1 MATFIF
7 DLQRFSGPPAMPGGS
22 SSSSSSVTWS
32 GATKITSAGTYS
44 NKTYTST
51 SDAQCAV
58 LVSLSSGTVNL
69 VNPTVTKSGGPT
81 NASDNYNFYGIN
93 SGVMAMGGGTVSIT
107 GGNIT
112 TTGVRANAVFSYGGN
127 GGTNGA
133 SGDGTT
139 VYISDATIKTS
150 ASGSG
155 GIMTTGGGKTVAK
168 NLTITTSGQSSA
180 PIRTDRGGGSVT
192 VTGGSY
198 TSNGLGSPAIYSTA
212 DIVVSD
218 ASLTSNL
225 SEGVCIEGQNSVA
238 LTDCTL
244 TANNT
249 KTNGNAQFLDAI
261 MIYQSQSGDAASGT
275 STFSMTGGQLINKS
289 GHLFHVTNT
298 SAVIS
303 LNGVT
308 INDSG
313 DGVLLSV
320 CDDGWSGASNIATLN
335 ADSQTLT
342 GDILVGSDS
351 TLTLN
356 LSDSSTFTGNISGTI
371 KNASGTSISTSLGT
385 VNVTLDSTSKW
396 YLTGDTYIKS
406 FSGTAANVITGDYK
420 LYVNGTALSGT
431 TEIDEETD
439 STTLTVTNSTS
450 SPVTVGSAV
459 ETIDASTRTT
469 AVKITGNDLDNT
481 IIGGTGKNSLIGG
494 KGNDSI
500 VGNSGNDYLSGS
512 AGNDSVIGG
521 AGNDKLFG
529 YAGNDYL
536 SGSAGN
542 DSIYG
547 GNGNDKLFGYAGND
561 YLRGDAGKDSLYGGD
576 GNDSLNGGSGNDY
589 LNGGAGVDSLS
600 GGTGND
606 YLYGGAGND
615 SLFGNDGNDTLS
627 GGSGNDTLNGG
638 AGVDSLVGGAGN
650 DYLYGG
656 AGNDSL
662 WGGKGND
669 TLSGGSGND
678 SISGEAGNDSITG
691 GAGKDSLYGGAGN
704 DSLWGGAGNDVF
716 IYKPNEG
723 TDTIFD
729 YSSGDLLQILNAD
742 GSEGGTFT
750 NSYFKNN
757 NLRLAISGGG
767 KVIFSGVSA
776 SDTFNINGTSY
787 SISGNK
793 LK

>member
-1 MATFIF
+1 MSTIIF
-7 DLQRFSGPPAMPGGS
+7 DLQRFSGPPDMPGGS
-22 SSSSSSVTWS
+22 SGSSSSVTWS

-44 NKTYTST
+44 NKTYKST

-93 SGVMAMGGGTVSIT
+93 SGIMAMGGGTVSIT

-112 TTGVRANAVFSYGGN
+112 TTGVGANAVFSYGGN

-133 SGDGTT
+133 AGDGTT

-308 INDSG
+308 IDDSG

-356 LSDSSTFTGNISGTI
+356 LSDSTTFTGNISGTI

-385 VNVTLDSTSKW
+385 VNVTLDDTSKW

-431 TEIDEETD
+431 TEIDDTD
-439 STTLTVTNSTS
+439 STTLTVTNNTS

-459 ETIDASTRTT
+459 ETIDASARTT

-521 AGNDKLFG
+521 AGNDKIFG

-542 DSIYG
+542 DSVYG
-547 GNGNDKLFGYAGND
+547 GNGNDKIFGYAGND

-600 GGTGND
+600 GGAGND

-615 SLFGNDGNDTLS
+615 SLYGGDGNDTLS
-627 GGSGNDTLNGG
+627 GGAGNDYLNGG
-638 AGVDSLVGGAGN
+638 NGVDSLMGGAGN

-662 WGGKGND
+662 WGGTGND

-678 SISGEAGNDSITG
+678 SIIGAAGNDSITG

-729 YSSGDLLQILNAD
+729 YSSGDMLQILNAD

-750 NSYFKNN
+750 NSSFKNN
-757 NLRLAISGGG
+757 NLTLAISGGG
-767 KVIFSGVSA
+767 KVIFSGVSS

-787 SISGNK
+787 SISGSK